1 VCSIPPSS
9 RMPTSGRCNPVGAFG
24 HPRPGDVAED
34 HSPKDPSVG
43 AAHGGESPARDMP
56 TMAGTTA
63 TGDGSPA
70 PELESEIEMTVAVEA
85 VSSSVVDEV
94 EDQDPAAS
102 SSGPTVSL
110 SSPQPQVAA
119 ASASTGAYDNIT
131 EEPEA
136 VLGHPLLR
144 APGDVSLDEAMGTV
158 RWALNQAQDVLH

>member
-1 VCSIPPSS
+1 
-9 RMPTSGRCNPVGAFG
+9 
-24 HPRPGDVAED
+24 
-34 HSPKDPSVG
+34 
-43 AAHGGESPARDMP
+43 
-56 TMAGTTA
+56 MAGTTA

-158 RWALNQAQDVLH
+158 RWALNQAQDVLHWDCGDIHDERRCLLLWTSMLKRRTTSERAMA